1 VEGHIFQS
9 KKFYNYFSGKANIEF
24 VAVKQD
30 EHQIFNM
37 VRAIQVPYGKMTN
50 NGKKRNRYKLLE
62 NLPFSYVIV
71 LTHTP
76 EAFLS

>member
-30 EHQIFNM
+30 GHQIFNM
-37 VRAIQVPYGKMTN
+37 VRAIQVPYG

-71 LTHTP
+71 LTHTL